1 MTRRLLLAVLLPVLL
16 LATVAAAPARSPDSA
31 TAIAPAQAPVAPV
44 AARRPHALTSHGHTR
59 SDDYY
64 WLREREN
71 PEVLAYLQAENAYT
85 EAMLA
90 GSAALRAEL
99 AAEMQGRIRKDDAT
113 VPYRLDG
120 YWYRQRFV
128 EGGEYAL
135 WCRRADRPDAVE
147 EVMFDGNA
155 MAAGASYFALAGIEV
170 SPDARLAAF
179 AVDTI
184 GRRFYTLRVKDLATG
199 ALLDDVIP
207 DVTGEAAW
215 ALDNRTIF
223 YTRQD
228 PQTLRSWQVWRHV
241 LGAPVAQ
248 DVLVYQEDDVT
259 FECSVSRTKSDR
271 YLVITSSQ
279 TLSDEVRLLEADDPT
294 GTFRVFQPRQRGLE
308 YSVEHQ
314 GDRFL
319 VRTNLEAPDFRL
331 VECPLD
337 RTGLAE
343 WRDVLP
349 AREGV
354 LLEGFEAFTDWLVVA
369 ERRDGLTRLRVL
381 PQDGGPAHEIEFA
394 DPTWSVSP
402 DVNPELDSDVL
413 RYRYTS
419 PTTPLTVYAF
429 DMRTRTQELLKRQDV
444 LGGFDPANY
453 VAEYLQVPA
462 RDGALVP
469 VSLVRRVT
477 TPVDGSAPL
486 LLYGYGSYGYSQSA
500 RFNGNALSLLDRGF
514 VYAIAHVR
522 GGQERG
528 RSWYEDGKLLRKM
541 NTFTDFIDCG
551 KALVERRYTSRDRL
565 FAMGGSAGGLL
576 MGAVMNLEPGLWRGL
591 VAQVPFVDVVTTML
605 DDSIPLTTGEYDE
618 WGNPG
623 DKAYYDYMLSYSP
636 YDQVAAKD
644 YPALLVTT
652 GLHDSQVQYWEP
664 AKWVAK
670 LRALKTDTNPLLLR
684 TNLDAGHGGRSGRFR
699 ALEET
704 AVAYAFLLGLVPGR

>member
-1 MTRRLLLAVLLPVLL
+1 MLRRLTVALFLL
-16 LATVAAAPARSPDSA
+16 LSAITAAASA
-31 TAIAPAQAPVAPV
+31 LAQAPPV
-44 AARRPHALTSHGHTR
+44 AARRPHELTMHGHTR
-59 SDDYY
+59 TDDYY

-71 PEVLAYLQAENAYT
+71 PEVIAYLEAENAYT
-85 EAMLA
+85 EAVLA
-90 GSAALRAEL
+90 GSASMRQEL
-99 AAEMQGRIRKDDAT
+99 LAEMQGRIRPDDSTA
-113 VPYRLDG
+113 PYRLDG
-120 YWYRQRFV
+120 YWYWQRFV
-128 EGGEYAL
+128 EGGEYPL
-135 WCRRADRPDAVE
+135 WCRRADRPDAPE

-155 MAAGASYFALAGIEV
+155 MAAGASYFSLSGVEV
-170 SPDARLAAF
+170 SPNARLAAF
-179 AVDTI
+179 AFDTV
-184 GRRFYTLRVKDLATG
+184 GRRFYTLRMKDLATG
-199 ALLDDVIP
+199 ELLADAIP

-215 ALDNRTIF
+215 ALDNRTLF

-241 LGAPVAQ
+241 LGTPVAA
-248 DVLVYQEDDVT
+248 DVLVHQEDDVT
-259 FECSVSRTKSDR
+259 FTCSVSRTKSDR
-271 YLVITSSQ
+271 YLIIASSQ
-279 TLSDEVRLLEADDPT
+279 TLSDEVRVLEADDPT
-294 GTFRVFQPRQRGLE
+294 GAFRVFQPRQRGLE

-319 VRTNLEAPDFRL
+319 VRTNLEAPNFRL

-337 RTGLAE
+337 RTGLAN
-343 WRDVLP
+343 WRDVVP
-349 AREGV
+349 HRSEV

-381 PQDGGPAHEIEFA
+381 PQGGGPAHEIPFA
-394 DPTWSVSP
+394 DPTWAVSP
-402 DVNPELDSDVL
+402 DVNPEPDSDVL

-419 PTTPLTVYAF
+419 PTTPPTVYAF
-429 DMRTRTQELLKRQDV
+429 DMRARTQELLKRQDV

-453 VAEYLQVPA
+453 VAEYLRVPA

-477 TPVDGSAPL
+477 TPLDGSAPL

-522 GGQERG
+522 GGQELG
-528 RSWYEDGKLLRKM
+528 RSWYEDGKLLKKR

-551 KALVERRYTSRDRL
+551 QALVERRYTSRDRL

-591 VAQVPFVDVVTTML
+591 VAHVPFVDVVTTML

-618 WGNPG
+618 WGNPN
-623 DKAYYDYMLSYSP
+623 DKVYYDYMLSYSP
-636 YDQVAAKD
+636 YDQVEAKD

-664 AKWVAK
+664 AKWVAR
-670 LRALKTDTNPLLLR
+670 LRALKTDSNPLLLR

-704 AVAYAFLLGLVPGR
+704 ALAYAFLLGLVPGR

>member
-1 MTRRLLLAVLLPVLL
+1 MSRRLLSCTALLVMLS
-16 LATVAAAPARSPDSA
+16 AVAAL
-31 TAIAPAQAPVAPV
+31 AQAPAPPV
-44 AARRPHALTSHGHTR
+44 ARRQPQELTSHGHTR
-59 SDDYY
+59 VDDYY
-64 WLREREN
+64 WLRERGD
-71 PEVLAYLQAENAYT
+71 PAVIAYLEAENAYT
-85 EAMLA
+85 EATLA
-90 GSAALRAEL
+90 GSAALREEL
-99 AAEMQGRIRKDDAT
+99 LVEMRDRIRKDDSTA
-113 VPYRLDG
+113 PYLLNG
-120 YWYRQRFV
+120 YWYRLRFV

-135 WCRRADRPDAVE
+135 WCRQADRPDAPE

-155 MAAGASYFALAGIEV
+155 MAAGASYFSLAGVEV

-179 AVDTI
+179 AVDTV

-215 ALDNRTIF
+215 ALDNRTLF

-228 PQTLRSWQVWRHV
+228 PQTLRTWQVWRHV
-241 LGAPVAQ
+241 LGSPVAD

-259 FECSVSRTKSDR
+259 FECSVSRSKSDR
-271 YLVITSSQ
+271 FLIIASSQ
-279 TLSDEVRLLEADDPT
+279 TLSDEVRFLEADDPT
-294 GTFRVFQPRQRGLE
+294 GEFRVFQPRRRGLE

-319 VRTNLEAPDFRL
+319 VRTNLEATNFRL

-337 RTGLAE
+337 DTGLQA
-343 WRDVLP
+343 WRDVVP
-349 AREGV
+349 HRQAV
-354 LLEGFEAFTDWLVVA
+354 LLEDFEVFTDWLVLA
-369 ERRDGLTRLRVL
+369 ERHGGLTHLRVL
-381 PQDGGPAHEIEFA
+381 PGDGGPSHTLAFA

-402 DVNPELDSDVL
+402 EANPAMDSDVL

-419 PTTPLTVYAF
+419 PTTPPTVYAF
-429 DMRTRTQELLKRQDV
+429 DMRTREQAQLKRQEV
-444 LGGFDPANY
+444 LGGFDPADY
-453 VAEYLQVPA
+453 VAEYLRVPA
-462 RDGALVP
+462 RDGTLVP

-477 TPVDGSAPL
+477 TPVDGTAPL
-486 LLYGYGSYGYSQSA
+486 LLYGYGSYGYSQGA
-500 RFNGNALSLLDRGF
+500 RFNGNVLSLLDRGF

-522 GGQERG
+522 GGQEMG
-528 RSWYEDGKLLRKM
+528 RQWYEDGKLLRKL

-551 KALVERRYTSRDRL
+551 RALVERRYTSPDRL

-576 MGAVMNLEPGLWRGL
+576 VGAVMNLEPGLWRGV

-605 DDSIPLTTGEYDE
+605 DESIPLTTGEYDE
-618 WGNPG
+618 WGNPN
-623 DKAYYDYMLSYSP
+623 DKVYYDYMLSYSP
-636 YDQVAAKD
+636 YDQVEAKA

-670 LRALKTDTNPLLLR
+670 LRALKTDTSPLLLR

-704 AVAYAFLLGLVPGR
+704 ALAYAFLLGLAPGR